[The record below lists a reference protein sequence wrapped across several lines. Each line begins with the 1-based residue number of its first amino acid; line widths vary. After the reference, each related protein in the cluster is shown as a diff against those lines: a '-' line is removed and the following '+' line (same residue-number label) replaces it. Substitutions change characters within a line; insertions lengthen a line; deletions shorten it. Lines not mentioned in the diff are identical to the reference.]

1 MIEILPETYR
11 FYWKHYKQMFFIKS
25 KEVLQHHWNSH
36 LTRLIEKEDSVIDLL
51 PQVHRKAYTPSMNVT
66 PVDFLV
72 LSKGRKTAAGHFGKA
87 VKGEFIRY
95 IAQNKIIDIDDFGGF
110 EYDGFKWDGTSFIK
124 EKR

>member
-1 MIEILPETYR
+1 MNVL
-11 FYWKHYKQMFFIKS
+11 S
-25 KEVLQHHWNSH
+25 LQHHWNSH

-51 PQVHRKAYTPSMNVT
+51 PQVHRKAYTPSKNVT